1 MYCPQYEACSIKF
14 RHHSVYLGL
23 NMAGV
28 VCDST
33 QPRENQCAFVSE
45 VIDTNCPNCFVLKEQ
60 LEFVTQELKSA
71 RTIISLLKEESN
83 STCVFPALDSPLQS
97 KPSANTECHRLE
109 LEYS

>member
-1 MYCPQYEACSIKF
+1 
-14 RHHSVYLGL
+14 
-23 NMAGV
+23 MAAA

-33 QPRENQCAFVSE
+33 QPRGNQCAFVSE